1 VIVRV
6 IVVECESDPLVPVKV
21 TVNVPRL
28 STDEPVNVTSE
39 TPDPPSGTVTRPG
52 LKPTLTPVGGVADNE
67 TVPLNPFKL
76 VTVIAV
82 ESIPNLGILRLDGE
96 ALMLKSGGGVTVR
109 K

>member
-1 VIVRV
+1 MIVSV
-6 IVVECESDPLVPVKV
+6 IVVECESDPLVPVIV

-28 STDEPVNVTSE
+28 SLEEPVKVTNE
-39 TPDPPSGTVTRPG
+39 IPDPPGGTVTNRG
-52 LKPTLTPVGGVADNE
+52 LKPTLTPVGGVANIE

-76 VTVIAV
+76 VTVINV

-96 ALMLKSGGGVTVR
+96 ALMIKSGGGVTVR

>member
-1 VIVRV
+1 MVRV

-52 LKPTLTPVGGVADNE
+52 LKLTLTPVGGEADNE

-76 VTVIAV
+76 VAGIATQSLPQLPIFRCTVF
-82 ESIPNLGILRLDGE
+82 SY
-96 ALMLKSGGGVTVR
+96 SFTS
-109 K
+109 